1 MASIPGSNRGKW
13 QPTPVFLPEK
23 SHQRSLAG
31 CRQSRRGLKESDTTE
46 LTEHTHCSFQES
58 SAHMTAPNTWKSG
71 DPWKSDANFIKVL
84 PGIGVQLIPYG
95 RSFDL
100 VWCSLSIY
108 YPPKEI
114 KHNKDKLGICF
125 GFKCKGFGYKIA
137 FSCRISFSF
146 LFFFF
151 CDRAAFV
158 WSRNHWT
165 TRKTP
170 L

>member
-1 MASIPGSNRGKW
+1 MATHSSILAWKIPSEEPDGLQTVQEGY
-13 QPTPVFLPEK
+13 
-23 SHQRSLAG
+23 QRVRHSWV
-31 CRQSRRGLKESDTTE
+31 
-46 LTEHTHCSFQES
+46 TEHTHCSFQES
-58 SAHMTAPNTWKSG
+58 SAHMTAPNTWKSR

-137 FSCRISFSF
+137 FSYRISFSF
-146 LFFFF
+146 FFFF
-151 CDRAAFV
+151 LWPCSFCV
-158 WSRNHWT
+158 ES
-165 TRKTP
+165 
-170 L
+170 